1 MAVRRSA
8 PRRHVGRGRI
18 HTTTYSTWTKQQ
30 RRLTGPQRNRSPAVF
45 TCWDPTSSYC
55 QTRSPAEP
63 EASGQMLPDSR
74 KRRRNNDVSQLP
86 QSKRSNRNAT
96 FQDWEAETESSG
108 SDSSNFSLE
117 NLQTVSGSGPATPQ
131 PVSVPEQSALNQ
143 GPYVHINQ
151 ILKEAH
157 FSSLQQRGCPS
168 SS

>member
-1 MAVRRSA
+1 
-8 PRRHVGRGRI
+8 
-18 HTTTYSTWTKQQ
+18 
-30 RRLTGPQRNRSPAVF
+30 
-45 TCWDPTSSYC
+45 
-55 QTRSPAEP
+55 
-63 EASGQMLPDSR
+63 MLPDSR